1 MQSVTCNKNSV
12 KLRTTP
18 RNRIKKSVNWL
29 WHGTWISIESHSC
42 PPKTFF
48 ASTQETRSNNLIRFS
63 GQRTTMEKDN
73 FNETKK
79 VCRKKQQKAI
89 MSSPTP
95 SLSLH
100 SVDVRILMS
109 FPSIPYSLHTETE
122 WKRFFFFIPGR
133 QTMMDN
139 NKRDNVH

>member
-1 MQSVTCNKNSV
+1 
-12 KLRTTP
+12 
-18 RNRIKKSVNWL
+18 
-29 WHGTWISIESHSC
+29 
-42 PPKTFF
+42 
-48 ASTQETRSNNLIRFS
+48 
-63 GQRTTMEKDN
+63 MEKDN

-109 FPSIPYSLHTETE
+109 FPFIPYSLHTETE
-122 WKRFFFFIPGR
+122 
-133 QTMMDN
+133 
-139 NKRDNVH
+139 